1 MCYNRRKK
9 EKITMKKSDIGFTGL
24 FKIKSSKAEPDK
36 YVEIMLSKDVK
47 YFGIQQDAY
56 TLRLLLLLSTK
67 MKDYKVETNFKQL
80 IQGLGLHYSY
90 KNIDKIKEDLSRL
103 EISAVKYVIKK
114 PKEIQKI
121 SVNLIVHCFM
131 QSDRKQSTVI
141 IRFDPNAYSSI
152 LPSIDFDIDKALQ
165 LAKKNVNKFVILYAV
180 YEMLR
185 DRKGIEFNVEDLFPL
200 WTKPAES
207 IQVKKIR
214 KSFIVQTLKELQ
226 DCMNIKVLIDG
237 EKVEIKREKVRE

>member
-1 MCYNRRKK
+1 
-9 EKITMKKSDIGFTGL
+9 MKKSDIRFTGL
-24 FKIKSSKAEPDK
+24 FKIKSNKAEPDK

-67 MKDYKVETNFKQL
+67 MRDYKVETNFKQL

-103 EISAVKYVIKK
+103 EISAVKIVVKK
-114 PKEIQKI
+114 PKGMRKLL
-121 SVNLIVHCFM
+121 VNLIVHCFM
-131 QSDRKQSTVI
+131 QSNRNQSTI
-141 IRFDPNAYSSI
+141 TIRFDPDAYLSI

-165 LAKKNVNKFVILYAV
+165 LAKKNVNKLVILYAV

-185 DRKGIEFNVEDLFPL
+185 DNSEVEFDVEDLFSL
-200 WTKPAES
+200 WTKPAKS
-207 IQVKKIR
+207 IQVEKFR
-214 KSFIVQTLKELQ
+214 KDFIVQTLKELQ
-226 DCMNIKVLIDG
+226 DCMNISVLIND
-237 EKVEIKREKVRE
+237 EKVRITKK